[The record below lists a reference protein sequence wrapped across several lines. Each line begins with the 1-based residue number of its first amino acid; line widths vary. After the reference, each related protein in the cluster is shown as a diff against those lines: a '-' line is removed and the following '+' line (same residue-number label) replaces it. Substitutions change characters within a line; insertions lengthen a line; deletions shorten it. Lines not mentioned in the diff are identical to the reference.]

1 MLELKKVTKAYISD
15 KGIFDVTIQFHEG
28 EITGILGRNGSGK
41 TTLLKSI
48 LDLIQIDAGE
58 ILLDGSHVYDRYQ
71 DVAFISEEGSF
82 MPNMTALEYG
92 RFLKDY
98 YKHFD
103 FHDYQALL
111 EQFEIS
117 KEGKIKDFSKGQKMK
132 TEIAAGFSMH
142 AKLIVLDEPF
152 NGLDVYAKEDTI
164 KLLIQ
169 QLHEDTVILIST
181 HNIEEIET
189 IADRCI
195 VMEKGKIRKDVK
207 MDQLHEVGMDLKDL
221 LDQYRTEIK

>member
-1 MLELKKVTKAYISD
+1 MLELKKVRKMYTAD
-15 KGIFDVTIQFHEG
+15 KGIQEITETFYEG

-48 LDLIQIDAGE
+48 LDLTQIDSGE
-58 ILLDGSHVYDRYQ
+58 ILFNGKRVYDQY
-71 DVAFISEEGSF
+71 DEVAFISEEGSY
-82 MPNMTALEYG
+82 MPNMSAMEYG
-92 RFLKDY
+92 NFLEDY
-98 YKHFD
+98 YKNFD
-103 FHDYQALL
+103 KEKYMTLL
-111 EQFEIS
+111 KQFEIS
-117 KEGKIKDFSKGQKMK
+117 DQGKIKDFSKGQKMK
-132 TEIAAGFSMH
+132 TEIAAGFSMR
-142 AKLIVLDEPF
+142 AKLIILDEPF

-195 VMEKGKIRKDVK
+195 VIDKCKVVGDVK
-207 MDQLHEVGMDLKDL
+207 MDHLHEKGMDLKDL
-221 LDQYRTEIK
+221 LDTFRTK